1 MFCSLEWRDTT
12 QFIIQQ
18 NQRGAAKAMSKNT
31 IESHDANRLALTID
45 WEVYATMLDES
56 DWDEAQK
63 RELIETLWAIVVTFV
78 DLGFAVRSA
87 ESCGEVGTEDEADI
101 AGMVSS
107 SLTAQALQREG
118 AAPRTEAHVTK
129 AGAES
134 DTP

>member
-1 MFCSLEWRDTT
+1 
-12 QFIIQQ
+12 
-18 NQRGAAKAMSKNT
+18 MSKNT